1 MPSIADCNPAATDG
15 DFLRMQK
22 LLDCLTLYSI
32 RKLTSADDFI
42 SAAGDV
48 AHDAVD
54 AGSPL
59 KMGGKTPTLATG
71 YPTAVAAGD
80 RVNAWLDTFGRF
92 NVKNHGKDSV
102 VLLSSAA
109 RTAATNSTNQVHPH
123 IRGMTIV
130 TEVTAITATPI
141 ITPTL
146 QITNPVTGTWVTI
159 ATAGAISATGVYVWQ
174 IFPGITPDTDG
185 PVLWATSL
193 AVPQT
198 SRLAMLHDDTDS
210 ITYSVG
216 AYLEI

>member
-1 MPSIADCNPAATDG
+1 MPISDCYPAATDG

-22 LLDCLTLYSI
+22 LLDCLTLYSM

-42 SAAGDV
+42 SSAGDV

-59 KMGGKTPTLATG
+59 KVGGKTPTLATG
-71 YPTAVAAGD
+71 YPTAVAQGD
-80 RVNAWLDTFGRF
+80 RVNAWFDSWGRLL
-92 NVKNHGKDSV
+92 VKNHGKDSV
-102 VLLSSAA
+102 VLLASAA
-109 RTAATNSTNQVHPH
+109 RTAAANSTTQVHPH
-123 IRGMTIV
+123 IRGLTIV
-130 TEVTAITATPI
+130 TEVTAITATPS

-146 QITNPVTGTWVTI
+146 QITNPVNGSWVTI
-159 ATAGAISATGVYVWQ
+159 ATAGPITAIGVYVWQ
-174 IFPGITPDTDG
+174 IFPGITVDTDG

-210 ITYSVG
+210 ITYSAG